1 MYYRRDSRPVSV
13 DGYNGYSMNLIS
25 QFWQYTVDLVWG
37 LPMIFLIIGASLYF
51 AWSSRLLPYLG
62 LRHGLDLLRGKY
74 TSPDDPGEIPHFQ
87 ALSSALSGTIG
98 MGNIAGVAIAISMGG
113 PGAVFWMWTAAVL
126 GMITKF
132 FTCTLACMYRHKDED
147 GIDQGGPMYFI
158 EYGLGKR
165 FRPLAMMFAV
175 CGMAGCLPLLQANQL
190 AGLLK
195 NDWHVQ
201 PTVTGIVAAL
211 IVGVVIFGDIKRV
224 GKTTASLVPVMFV
237 LYVAAGGYV
246 ILSNFE
252 QIPGLIISIFKAAF
266 GFKSVYGGA
275 VGLTF
280 KEILITGIKRAVFSN
295 EAGAGT
301 EALAHGAARTGEP
314 VREGLVAM
322 WGPFIDTIIV
332 CTVTAL
338 VILVSG
344 VTVQDSGVV
353 MAAKAFEQFIP
364 AIGKDLLFLVFAMFA
379 VSTMITYSY
388 YSVKCARY
396 IFGKKA
402 GTHYIYVYLL
412 FIPIACNWTQTMAVN
427 IIDSM
432 FALMVIPTLTASI
445 LLAPRVVKEMHD
457 YFGRTGII
465 K

>member
-1 MYYRRDSRPVSV
+1 MTFF
-13 DGYNGYSMNLIS
+13 N
-25 QFWQYTVDLVWG
+25 QFWQHTVDLVWG
-37 LPMIFLIIGASLYF
+37 LPMVFLVVGASLYF
-51 AWSSRLLPYLG
+51 TWNSRLLPYLG
-62 LRHGLDLLRGKY
+62 LRHGLALLTGRY
-74 TSPDDPGEIPHFQ
+74 SHPDDPGEISHFQ
-87 ALSSALSGTIG
+87 SLSSALSGTIG
-98 MGNIAGVAIAISMGG
+98 MGNIAGVAIAISLGG
-113 PGAVFWMWTAAVL
+113 AGAVFWMWMAAIL

-158 EYGLGKR
+158 EYGLGRR
-165 FRPLAMMFAV
+165 FRPLAMMFAI

-195 NDWHVQ
+195 NDWHIQ
-201 PTVTGIVAAL
+201 PTVTGIAAAL
-211 IVGVVIFGDIKRV
+211 IVGIVIIGDIKRV
-224 GKTTASLVPVMFV
+224 GKTAARLVPVMFV
-237 LYVAAGGYV
+237 LYITAGGYV
-246 ILSNFE
+246 ILSNYE
-252 QIPGLIISIFKAAF
+252 QIPGLIASIFKAAF
-266 GFKSVYGGA
+266 GLKSVYGGA
-275 VGLTF
+275 AGLTF

-344 VTVQDSGVV
+344 VPVQDSGVV
-353 MAAKAFEQFIP
+353 MAAMAFEQFIP
-364 AIGKDLLFLVFAMFA
+364 AIGSDLLFLVFAMFA

-412 FIPIACNWTQTMAVN
+412 FIPIACNWTQDVALN
-427 IIDSM
+427 IIDTM

-445 LLAPRVVKEMHD
+445 LLAPRVIREMHN
-457 YFGRTGII
+457 YFRRTGII
-465 K
+465 KGDSS

>member
-1 MYYRRDSRPVSV
+1 MTFI
-13 DGYNGYSMNLIS
+13 N

-62 LRHGLDLLRGKY
+62 LRHGMDLLRGKY
-74 TSPDDPGEIPHFQ
+74 ASPDAPGEIPHFQ

-113 PGAVFWMWTAAVL
+113 PGAVFWMWTAAIL

-165 FRPLAMMFAV
+165 FRPLAMMFAI

-190 AGLLK
+190 AGLLQ
-195 NDWHVQ
+195 NEWHIQ
-201 PTVTGIVAAL
+201 PTVTGITAAC
-211 IVGVVIFGDIKRV
+211 IVSMVIFGDIKRV
-224 GKTTASLVPVMFV
+224 GKTAASMVPLMFT
-237 LYVAAGGYV
+237 LYVAAGGYI
-246 ILSNFE
+246 ILSNWDL
-252 QIPGLIISIFKAAF
+252 IPGLIAAIFKAAF
-266 GFKSVYGGA
+266 GIKSVYGGA
-275 VGLTF
+275 IGLTF
-280 KEILITGIKRAVFSN
+280 KEILVTGIKRAVYSN
-295 EAGAGT
+295 EAGIGT

-338 VILVSG
+338 VILISG
-344 VTVQDSGVV
+344 VAVQDSGVV
-353 MAAKAFEQFIP
+353 MAAMAFEQYIP
-364 AIGKDLLFLVFAMFA
+364 AIGKNLLFLVFAMFA

-396 IFGKKA
+396 IFGKKT
-402 GTHYIYVYLL
+402 GTHYVYVYLL
-412 FIPIACNWTQTMAVN
+412 FIPVACNWTQTMAVN
-427 IIDSM
+427 IIDSV
-432 FALMVIPTLTASI
+432 FALMVIPTLTATI
-445 LLAPRVVKEMHD
+445 LLAPRVVKEMRA
-457 YFGRTGII
+457 YFIRSGIL
-465 K
+465 

>member
-1 MYYRRDSRPVSV
+1 MTFF
-13 DGYNGYSMNLIS
+13 N
-25 QFWQYTVDLVWG
+25 QFWQQTVDLVWG
-37 LPMIFLIIGASLYF
+37 LPMVFLVIGASLYF
-51 AWSSRLLPYLG
+51 AWSSRLLPYAG
-62 LRHGLDLLRGKY
+62 LRHGLGLLTGKY
-74 TSPDDPGEIPHFQ
+74 INPADPGEISHFQ

-113 PGAVFWMWTAAVL
+113 AGAVFWMWMAAVL

-132 FTCTLACMYRHKDED
+132 FTCTLACMYRHRDED
-147 GIDQGGPMYFI
+147 GIEQGGPMYFI

-165 FRPLAMMFAV
+165 FRPLAMMFAI

-190 AGLLK
+190 AGLLQSE
-195 NDWHVQ
+195 WHIQ
-201 PTVTGIVAAL
+201 PTATGILAAV
-211 IVGVVIFGDIKRV
+211 IVGIVIFGGIRRV
-224 GKTTASLVPVMFV
+224 GKTAARLVPVMFV

-252 QIPGLIISIFKAAF
+252 QIPGLIASIFKAAF
-266 GFKSVYGGA
+266 GIKSVYAGA
-275 VGLTF
+275 AGLTF
-280 KEILITGIKRAVFSN
+280 KEIMVTGIKRAVFSN

-314 VREGLVAM
+314 VREGQVAM
-322 WGPFIDTIIV
+322 WGPFIDTMIV

-344 VTVQDSGVV
+344 VKVQDSGVV
-353 MAAKAFEQFIP
+353 MAAMAFEQFIP
-364 AIGKDLLFLVFAMFA
+364 AVGKDLMLLVIAMFA

-412 FIPIACNWTQTMAVN
+412 FIPIACNWTQTVAVN
-427 IIDSM
+427 IIDSF

-445 LLAPRVVKEMHD
+445 LLAPRVIREMHA
-457 YFGRTGII
+457 YYNRAGIL

>member
-1 MYYRRDSRPVSV
+1 MTYF
-13 DGYNGYSMNLIS
+13 S
-25 QFWQYTVDLVWG
+25 QFWQYTVDLIWG
-37 LPMIFLIIGASLYF
+37 LPMIFMVIGASLYF

-62 LRHGLDLLRGKY
+62 LRHGMALLRGKY
-74 TSPDDPGEIPHFQ
+74 GNADDPGEISHFQ
-87 ALSSALSGTIG
+87 SLSSALSGTIG

-165 FRPLAMMFAV
+165 FRPLAMMFAI

-190 AGLLK
+190 AGLLQK
-195 NDWHVQ
+195 EWHIQ
-201 PTVTGIVAAL
+201 PTLTGVTAAL
-211 IVGVVIFGDIKRV
+211 IVGIVIFGDIKRV
-224 GKTTASLVPVMFV
+224 GKTAASLVPLMFV
-237 LYVAAGGYV
+237 LYVTAGSYV
-246 ILSNFE
+246 ILSNIE
-252 QIPGLIISIFKAAF
+252 QIPGMIAAIFKAAF
-266 GFKSVYGGA
+266 GIKSIYGGA
-275 VGLTF
+275 AGLTL
-280 KEILITGIKRAVFSN
+280 KEIMITGVKRAVFSN

-338 VILVSG
+338 VILCSG

-353 MAAKAFEQFIP
+353 MAAMAFEQFIP

-396 IFGKKA
+396 IFGKKT
-402 GTHYIYVYLL
+402 GTHYIYIYLL
-412 FIPIACNWTQTMAVN
+412 FIPIACNWTQTVAIN

-432 FALMVIPTLTASI
+432 FALMVIPTLTATI
-445 LLAPRVVKEMHD
+445 LLAPRVIREMHS
-457 YFGRTGII
+457 YFNRARLL